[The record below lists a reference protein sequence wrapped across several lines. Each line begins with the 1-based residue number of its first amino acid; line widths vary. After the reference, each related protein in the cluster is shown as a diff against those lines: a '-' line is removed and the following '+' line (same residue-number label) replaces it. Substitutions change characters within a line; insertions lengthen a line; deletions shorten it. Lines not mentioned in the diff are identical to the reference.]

1 MNSRRLLLL
10 LLSLSLLASIYA
22 QGKKGQPAYEYRIGP
37 KDLLEIRVFEVP
49 ELNITVRVAEDGT
62 ITLPLLGK
70 VEVQG
75 LTRFEV
81 EKKIASLLEAKYL
94 KNAQVNI
101 FIKEYQSK
109 RVSIIGAVKNPGTY
123 ELIGRQTLLQIL
135 SLAGGLTEDA
145 GDKIIII
152 RQFKNGKTA
161 SLIID
166 LEELMLKG
174 NPKYNIPLQP
184 DDIINIPVERY
195 VDVYVFG
202 QVKNPGLIRLKKSS
216 GVTLLQAIAQA
227 GGFTDRANKSA
238 VTITRK
244 DERGIEK
251 RIKVNVKKILSGKQK
266 DIKLKPYDIIYVPES
281 IL

>member
-1 MNSRRLLLL
+1 MIFKRFAILLLALPL
-10 LLSLSLLASIYA
+10 LWASQSGA
-22 QGKKGQPAYEYRIGP
+22 SYEYRIGP

-70 VEVQG
+70 IEVQG
-75 LTRFEV
+75 LTRFEL

-109 RVSIIGAVKNPGTY
+109 KVSVIGAVKNPGTY
-123 ELIGRQTLLQIL
+123 ELVGRQTLLQVL
-135 SLAGGLTEDA
+135 SLAGGLTEEA

-152 RQFKNGKTA
+152 RQYRNGKTA

-184 DDIINIPVERY
+184 DDIINIPAERY

-202 QVKNPGLIRLKKSS
+202 QVKNPGLVRLKKSS
-216 GVTLLQAIAQA
+216 GITLLQAIAQA

-238 VTITRK
+238 VTITRR
-244 DERGIEK
+244 DEKGREI
-251 RIKVNVKKILSGKQK
+251 RIKVNVKKILKGKQK
-266 DIKLKPYDIIYVPES
+266 DIKLKPYDIVYVPES